1 MSNKE
6 TILLLAEEGQRV
18 KINDK
23 VVWSGLGNRAGL
35 HSYAKTLLTEKWEKS
50 GPRFTRKIE
59 ALEEG
64 VGVSVY
70 RYSNITRSRG
80 KWILARNFVI

>member
-35 HSYAKTLLTEKWEKS
+35 HSYANTMLYEKWEKS
-50 GPRFTRKIE
+50 GPRFTRKIK
-59 ALEEG
+59 ALK
-64 VGVSVY
+64 VGTVVEVF

-80 KWILARNFVI
+80 KWILACDFVI